1 MQTQCSKDCKYY
13 SGVEKIELLAKEE
26 LSSCG
31 EIKELEA
38 LKIKYLGKKGELTAI
53 LKQMGKLS
61 AEERPVIGQLA
72 NKVRADIEEAVGQK
86 LAVLKA
92 SQQEAEIKA
101 ETIDITLPGKP
112 QTIGNLHPLTI
123 VENEI
128 KDIFM
133 GMGFNIADGPEIDDD
148 YHVFEALNLP
158 PDHPARD
165 TQDTFYITDN
175 ILLRTQT
182 SSVQVHVMEN
192 QKPPIRIISPGRVYR
207 SDAVDATH
215 SPIFHQIEGL
225 VVDKGIKM
233 SDLKGTLEMLMKKLY
248 GNDCRLRF
256 RPHHFP
262 FTEPSCEV
270 DISCYMCGGKG
281 CSVCKGEG
289 YIELLGAG
297 MVHPKVLE
305 GCGIDSSVYS
315 GFAFGLGLE
324 RLLMVMDAQGCD
336 YMEPKTCDL
345 YIVPMGE
352 DALKKAMGIASEL
365 REEGCFVEYDLI
377 GKGLNAQM
385 KYANKTGAKFV
396 MVLGDNEIESGVAK
410 LKNMATGEQTDIRL
424 DNTIAE
430 NFSNALM
437 ADMFKDI
444 DADIEKFIG
453 KEN

>member
-1 MQTQCSKDCKYY
+1 MR
-13 SGVEKIELLAKEE
+13 V
-26 LSSCG
+26 
-31 EIKELEA
+31 
-38 LKIKYLGKKGELTAI
+38 KYLGKKGELTAI

-72 NKVRADIEEAVGQK
+72 NKVRADIEQAITEK
-86 LAVLKA
+86 TAVLKA
-92 SQQEAEIKA
+92 DAQAEKIKA
-101 ETIDITLPGKP
+101 ESIDITLPGKK
-112 QTIGNLHPLTI
+112 QSLGKLHPMTV

-133 GMGFNIADGPEIDDD
+133 GMGFNIADGPEVDDD

-182 SSVQVHVMEN
+182 SSVQVHVMET

-215 SPIFHQIEGL
+215 SPLFHQIEGL
-225 VVDKGIKM
+225 VVDKGITM
-233 SDLKGTLEMLMKKLY
+233 SDLKGTLEMLMKKIY
-248 GNDCRLRF
+248 GNNCKLRF

-270 DISCYMCGGKG
+270 DISCFNCGGKG
-281 CSVCKGEG
+281 CSMCKDEG

-305 GCGIDSSVYS
+305 GCGIDSNIYS

-324 RLLMVMDAQGCD
+324 RMVMGRYDIN
-336 YMEPKTCDL
+336 DL
-345 YIVPMGE
+345 RLLYE
-352 DALKKAMGIASEL
+352 NDL
-365 REEGCFVEYDLI
+365 RFL
-377 GKGLNAQM
+377 
-385 KYANKTGAKFV
+385 
-396 MVLGDNEIESGVAK
+396 
-410 LKNMATGEQTDIRL
+410 EQ
-424 DNTIAE
+424 
-430 NFSNALM
+430 F
-437 ADMFKDI
+437 
-444 DADIEKFIG
+444 
-453 KEN
+453 

>member
-1 MQTQCSKDCKYY
+1 MKQQL
-13 SGVEKIELLAKEE
+13 ENIESEAIKEI
-26 LSSCG
+26 SSCDS
-31 EIKELEA
+31 IKGLDD
-38 LKIKYLGKKGELTAI
+38 LRVKFLGKKGELTAI

-72 NKVRADIEEAVGQK
+72 NKIRQDIENVITEK
-86 LAVLKA
+86 MNELKEKEQA
-92 SQQEAEIKA
+92 AKIAAES
-101 ETIDITLPGKP
+101 IDITLPGKP
-112 QTIGNLHPLTI
+112 QSLGKLHPLSI

-128 KDIFM
+128 KEIFM
-133 GMGFNIADGPEIDDD
+133 GMGFSVADGPEVEYD
-148 YHVFEALNLP
+148 YYNFEALNLP

-225 VVDKGIKM
+225 VVDKGITM
-233 SDLKGTLEMLMKKLY
+233 ADLKGTLETLMKKLY
-248 GNDCRLRF
+248 GDDCKIRL

-297 MVHPKVLE
+297 MVHSKVLA
-305 GCGIDSSVYS
+305 GCGIDTEIYS

-324 RLLMVMDAQGCD
+324 RMVTARYDISDMRLL
-336 YMEPKTCDL
+336 YENDL
-345 YIVPMGE
+345 RF
-352 DALKKAMGIASEL
+352 L
-365 REEGCFVEYDLI
+365 
-377 GKGLNAQM
+377 
-385 KYANKTGAKFV
+385 
-396 MVLGDNEIESGVAK
+396 
-410 LKNMATGEQTDIRL
+410 EQ
-424 DNTIAE
+424 
-430 NFSNALM
+430 F
-437 ADMFKDI
+437 
-444 DADIEKFIG
+444 
-453 KEN
+453 